1 MRRLIMAWRSRARL
15 LTPSTTSIGAQNGP
29 CWATVG
35 SRPKAAFYPNWI
47 AYPRTRRVARG
58 DGRFEEVELP
68 GGVWIACQGDCAE
81 AYRQNTTDFFDTLDD
96 KHG

>member
-1 MRRLIMAWRSRARL
+1 MAAAVAGAATYAIYDIYWGPERAVLGYGRVTAKSR
-15 LTPSTTSIGAQNGP
+15 
-29 CWATVG
+29 
-35 SRPKAAFYPNWI
+35 FYPNWI

-81 AYRQNTTDFFDTLDD
+81 AYRQNTMDFFDTLDD